1 MTMSTIWDGQD
12 HRGNHWIIS
21 RYSDAMPDI
30 IRWVKYGTRGKLLDQ
45 TSRWRGDHWCGG
57 RWRPSHPIVPEGIR
71 REVESVLQ
79 CHESAN

>member
-1 MTMSTIWDGQD
+1 MNTIWDGQD
-12 HRGNHWIIS
+12 HRGNNWIIT

-57 RWRPSHPIVPEGIR
+57 RWRPSHPIVPEAIR
-71 REVESVLQ
+71 REVENVLLTTTI
-79 CHESAN
+79 ETP